1 MKINTKDDAVL
12 RKYLL
17 GNLSIEE
24 QEDIELWLMSE
35 EDAYDLLEA
44 VEDDLIDDSMAGRLT
59 EHDLDAFNN
68 HFLAAPERQRKL
80 QFSRAFKRALAAALQ
95 PAPTPSAWAR
105 FLDALRYRPA
115 LAYAG
120 SALVIILVAGS
131 LWSLFTVGELQREL
145 RSTTAQ
151 LADVGRDRDDLK
163 RQLQQSQ
170 AATQT
175 LETQFR
181 ALEASIP
188 PTRSPSAP
196 VLLAVNLIP
205 GITRSSND
213 VPKVMLSPNTSLV
226 RFSLALLD
234 DNFPAYNVSL
244 ADADSREVWSQN
256 KVAATDSRDGKAVE
270 ITVPATVLSNGDY
283 SFSLTGMPASGPPE
297 SIGRYYFRAL
307 R

>member
-17 GNLSIEE
+17 LDLSIEE
-24 QEDIELWLMSE
+24 QEDIELWLMSD

-44 VEDDLIDDSMAGRLT
+44 AEDDLIDDSLAGRLT
-59 EHDLDAFNN
+59 ERDIDSFNN

-80 QFSRAFKRALAAALQ
+80 QFSRAFRRAIDTAAPQ
-95 PAPTPSAWAR
+95 PAPTPSPWAR

-205 GITRSSND
+205 GITRSSNE
-213 VPKVMLSPNTSLV
+213 VAKVTLGPNTSLV

-234 DNFPAYNVSL
+234 DNFPAYHVSL
-244 ADADSREVWSQN
+244 MDADSREVWSQN
-256 KVAATDSRDGKAVE
+256 RVAATATRDEKAVE
-270 ITVPATVLSNGDY
+270 LTVPAAV
-283 SFSLTGMPASGPPE
+283 
-297 SIGRYYFRAL
+297 
-307 R
+307 